1 MQYVYNLPLER
12 KKQQLKNQIPETP
25 KPRVFFFLIRQ
36 NIKVKKNKTGI
47 SADPPRTR

>member
-12 KKQQLKNQIPETP
+12 KKTTAEKSNETP